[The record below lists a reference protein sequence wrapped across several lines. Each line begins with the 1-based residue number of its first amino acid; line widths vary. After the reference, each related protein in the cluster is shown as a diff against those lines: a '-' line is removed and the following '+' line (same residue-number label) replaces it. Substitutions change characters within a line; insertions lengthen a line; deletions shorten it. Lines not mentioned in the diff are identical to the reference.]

1 MLSESCSTCV
11 EENFKEDCS
20 QATHFKETNRV
31 REDHDPLE
39 VMPLELSSCLL
50 MPGRGFCLLCLTSR
64 FRVLGWCLDRKEF
77 IFFGILTYSFVH
89 SAILRVTSSS
99 QGWRYRVVSRQ
110 TVLREFTGR
119 AGWSQTPHMG
129 AVAVTEGCSPGG
141 LPGGQAREAGEGVG
155 VGDGGWLPAWGP
167 GAGAKPSQSSVSDST
182 IPPPRGGGVQR

>member
-20 QATHFKETNRV
+20 QATNFKETNRV

-50 MPGRGFCLLCLTSR
+50 MPRRGFCLLCLTSR

-77 IFFGILTYSFVH
+77 IFFGILIYSFVH
-89 SAILRVTSSS
+89 SAILRVTSCS

-110 TVLREFTGR
+110 PVLREFTGR
-119 AGWSQTPHMG
+119 A
-129 AVAVTEGCSPGG
+129 AVAVADGCSPGG

-155 VGDGGWLPAWGP
+155 VGDGGGLPAWGP
-167 GAGAKPSQSSVSDST
+167 GAGASQANRV
-182 IPPPRGGGVQR
+182 